1 MQTRSDMSCLE
12 GAPSR
17 LAWTMVLIDQ
27 PEGINEKLLKSI
39 EVFGVGIEMKLYIAA
54 YAYPCL

>member
-1 MQTRSDMSCLE
+1 MSCLE